1 VTCNIL
7 SFEIKGLYGVRDFL
21 IELNGNKVILV
32 GENGSGKTT
41 VSRIIYATLS
51 CNWDMLRAYP
61 FEKVVINFS
70 DESVEIT
77 SGILND
83 IFATPDIERMEY
95 LVDRRWRRKSLND
108 FISTVLE
115 VKKQYEISFKNDE
128 TIYSKQIKALIPYEY
143 ISNVINSSN
152 INTIYQITLKIQSKF
167 QSKILYLPTYRRI
180 EDQLKTI
187 FPDVDSDVWEK
198 ARKRINSEK
207 VVELVEFGMDDV
219 ERLVTQ
225 EQDSLKS
232 FSQTQQNK
240 LTLGYLSEIVSK
252 SYDKS
257 SSYTKIRELSDN
269 EILEVLRRID
279 STILS
284 DEMKKKV
291 VGILNSVRTEHKHS
305 YSAQVKIVC
314 HYFMQLMAF
323 NQDITAAEQHIRNFQ
338 EKCNN
343 YLISILFF
351 IDRDLSDYTEEDTP
365 TDFNIYVTEKYAI
378 ENELCTEQTYIKALR
393 YYCGL
398 NDIDDNDEETL
409 LTFFRQCWDD
419 FSKIA
424 EPIMAQILYW
434 KTNFIKSNYA
444 NFKMQNI
451 FEIVGNQLQPR
462 YEDVDSLLH
471 ELFRQ
476 SQVPYGQVDIAFY
489 IDLRFL
495 YKGIIINHN
504 KKPSQPTLK
513 RRFFKKKAAFFHGP
527 VWERSGADFI
537 LKRKGEFF

>member
-1 VTCNIL
+1 MRNIKLHILAKSTYGVINVTCNIL

-21 IELNGNKVILV
+21 IELSGNKVILV

-51 CNWDMLRAYP
+51 CNWDMLRSYP

-83 IFATPDIERMEY
+83 IFATPDIDRIEY
-95 LVDRRWRRKSLND
+95 LFDRRWRRKSLND

-115 VKKQYEISFKNDE
+115 VKKQYEISSKSDK
-128 TIYSKQIKALIPYEY
+128 TIYNKQIKASIPYEY
-143 ISNVINSSN
+143 ISDVINSSN
-152 INTIYQITLKIQSKF
+152 INTLYQITQKIQSKF

-219 ERLVTQ
+219 ERLVTR

-257 SSYTKIRELSDN
+257 SSYTKIRELSDD
-269 EILEVLRRID
+269 EILEVLSRID
-279 STILS
+279 STILP
-284 DEMKKKV
+284 DEIKEKV

-343 YLISILFF
+343 YLISNQIIYNSQDFTCQLLNRVDDQFDAENSIRFQNLSSGEKQIVSLFSHLYLDKDRSLFVF
-351 IDRDLSDYTEEDTP
+351 IDEPELSLSVDWQRTFLPDIVNSPNCIGLIATTHSP
-365 TDFNIYVTEKYAI
+365 FIFD
-378 ENELCTEQTYIKALR
+378 NELENIVHGINEFCTR
-393 YYCGL
+393 G
-398 NDIDDNDEETL
+398 
-409 LTFFRQCWDD
+409 
-419 FSKIA
+419 
-424 EPIMAQILYW
+424 
-434 KTNFIKSNYA
+434 
-444 NFKMQNI
+444 
-451 FEIVGNQLQPR
+451 
-462 YEDVDSLLH
+462 
-471 ELFRQ
+471 
-476 SQVPYGQVDIAFY
+476 
-489 IDLRFL
+489 
-495 YKGIIINHN
+495 
-504 KKPSQPTLK
+504 
-513 RRFFKKKAAFFHGP
+513 
-527 VWERSGADFI
+527 
-537 LKRKGEFF
+537 

>member
-1 VTCNIL
+1 MTCNIL

-284 DEMKKKV
+284 DE
-291 VGILNSVRTEHKHS
+291 TEHKHS

-343 YLISILFF
+343 YLISNQIIYNSQDFTCQLLNRVDDQFNAENSIRFQNLSSGEKQIVSLFSHLYLDKDRSLFVF
-351 IDRDLSDYTEEDTP
+351 IDEPELSLSVDWQRTLLPDIVNSPNCIGLIATTHSP
-365 TDFNIYVTEKYAI
+365 FIFD
-378 ENELCTEQTYIKALR
+378 NELENIVHGINEFCTR
-393 YYCGL
+393 G
-398 NDIDDNDEETL
+398 
-409 LTFFRQCWDD
+409 
-419 FSKIA
+419 
-424 EPIMAQILYW
+424 
-434 KTNFIKSNYA
+434 
-444 NFKMQNI
+444 
-451 FEIVGNQLQPR
+451 
-462 YEDVDSLLH
+462 
-471 ELFRQ
+471 
-476 SQVPYGQVDIAFY
+476 
-489 IDLRFL
+489 
-495 YKGIIINHN
+495 
-504 KKPSQPTLK
+504 
-513 RRFFKKKAAFFHGP
+513 
-527 VWERSGADFI
+527 
-537 LKRKGEFF
+537 